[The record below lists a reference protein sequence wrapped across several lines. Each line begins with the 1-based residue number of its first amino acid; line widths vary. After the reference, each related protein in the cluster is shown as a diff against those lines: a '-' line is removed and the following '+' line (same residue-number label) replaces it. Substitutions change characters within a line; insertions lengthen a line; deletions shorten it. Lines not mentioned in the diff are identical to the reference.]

1 MKKPKSN
8 NNKDDGMNNKHS
20 KIPNYDKK
28 QIEDMLKNSLQDF
41 LIRKSSINTEKAKNV
56 SSLVSQITEYLSAF
70 IIIGY
75 DVSGE
80 PINIVHATN
89 QMDADAL
96 SAAINKFIV
105 HSINSSSEK

>member
-8 NNKDDGMNNKHS
+8 NDKGDGMNNKLP

-28 QIEDMLKNSLQDF
+28 QIEDLLKNSLQEF
-41 LIRKSSINTEKAKNV
+41 LIRKSGTNIEKAKNV
-56 SSLVSQITEYLSAF
+56 SSLISQITEYLSAF

-105 HSINSSSEK
+105 HSISGSSEK